1 MAGSPTL
8 RRRRLSAELER
19 LRRASNLTAAEAAR
33 RLDWNASKLTRME
46 RNEWKRPLP
55 RDVEDLLD
63 LYGLND
69 AGERARLI
77 TLAREGRQRGWWQ
90 QYEAGL
96 NEQYAHYIGL
106 ETEAMAVVNFEALMI
121 PGLFQTEGYASEV
134 IRGGHAEI
142 TDEQIKKRVAV
153 RAERQKVLTRDDPLR
168 FSAVIDE
175 AALRRRVGGPEV
187 MREQLARL
195 LEVAELPKVTL
206 QVIPFEA
213 GPHPG
218 VLGPFAIVKFANPA
232 DSEAVYVENL
242 AGQYFFEESEQVDRY
257 QVAFQRLVAV
267 ALSPKDTIRHIADQI
282 GN

>member
-63 LYGLND
+63 LYGLTD

-242 AGQYFFEESEQVDRY
+242 AGQYFFEEPEQVDRY

-267 ALSPKDTIRHIADQI
+267 ALSPKDTISHIADQI